1 MDRHSLLRAAI
12 NTGAAGIARVYRL
25 VRVGDGRRGALRV
38 EIHVAPDGSG
48 AWHAWTSVSWPSDG
62 IQYDMRGTIEA
73 QTPQERSDAL
83 AAELAELEYDLHRK
97 PANRVYARSRWCID
111 KLEQAIETVRG
122 ALGYNDG
129 VQDDGDTEGQGP
141 EVPG

>member
-25 VRVGDGRRGALRV
+25 VRRGDGRRGALRV

-73 QTPQERSDAL
+73 QTPEERSDAL
-83 AAELAELEYDLHRK
+83 AAELTELETDLHRK
-97 PANRVYARSRWCID
+97 PANRVYARSRWYSNDEIAA
-111 KLEQAIETVRG
+111 AIKTLRG
-122 ALGYNDG
+122 ALGYNG
-129 VQDDGDTEGQGP
+129 VQDDGGTEGQEP